1 MRSTHAHRDD
11 DADTDHFVHLHD
23 VSWADYERLLRMR
36 GDHSAPR
43 ITYLEGEVEIMSPSR
58 SHESIKSFIGCLV
71 EVYCL
76 ENDIDFTPY
85 GAWTLKEKREE
96 RGAEADECY
105 VFGEPKNPKR
115 PDLAIE
121 VEWTSGRIDKLQVY
135 RKLGVREVWYW
146 REGRIEPY
154 LLRGER
160 YRLIPKSKV
169 LPGIDLAEI
178 GSLIDRPS
186 ASRAIREYRAA
197 LRKRS
202 PRR

>member
-1 MRSTHAHRDD
+1 
-11 DADTDHFVHLHD
+11 
-23 VSWADYERLLRMR
+23 
-36 GDHSAPR
+36 
-43 ITYLEGEVEIMSPSR
+43 MSPSR
-58 SHESIKSFIGCLV
+58 SHESIKSFIGRLV

-76 ENDIDFTPY
+76 EHDIDFTPY

-154 LLRGER
+154 VLRGER

-197 LRKRS
+197 LRS
-202 PRR
+202 G

>member
-1 MRSTHAHRDD
+1 MRPPSHAHAIRPDID
-11 DADTDHFVHLHD
+11 DTDHFVRLHD
-23 VSWADYERLLRMR
+23 VSWSDYERLLRIR

-43 ITYLEGEVEIMSPSR
+43 ITYLHGEVEIMSPSR

-71 EVYCL
+71 EVYCQHH
-76 ENDIDFTPY
+76 EIEFTPY
-85 GAWTLKEKREE
+85 GAWTLKERREE

-121 VEWTSGRIDKLQVY
+121 VEWTTGRIYKLEVY

-160 YRLIPKSKV
+160 YRLAARSKV
-169 LPGIDLAEI
+169 LPGIDLAEVA
-178 GSLIDRPS
+178 SLLDRPS
-186 ASRAIREYRAA
+186 ASREYNAA
-197 LRKRS
+197 LRKRK
-202 PRR
+202 